1 MGAWGNSNFEND
13 TATDWLNDFLAAPKE
28 SKIVEALYEI
38 LYQEEFI
45 DSDESF
51 EALAAAELI
60 AAKRGDPSRDLPDEV
75 NIKTDLACLLD
86 PTLNMTAKQAVE
98 KIINFKGHSE
108 LRELWQESD
117 EYNQWLEVQKGLIKR
132 LQ

>member
-1 MGAWGNSNFEND
+1 MGAWGNGNFEND
-13 TATDWLNDFLAAPKE
+13 GAIDWLNDFLVGPKE
-28 SKIVEALYEI
+28 SKVVEAIYKI

-60 AAKRGDPSRDLPDEV
+60 AAKRGNKSQDLPEEV
-75 NIKTDLACLLD
+75 HTSSTLACIMD
-86 PTLNMTAKQAVE
+86 PTLNIPARQAVE

-108 LRELWQESD
+108 LRALWQESD
-117 EYNQWLEVQKGLIKR
+117 EYDQWLEVQKELIKR
-132 LQ
+132 LL